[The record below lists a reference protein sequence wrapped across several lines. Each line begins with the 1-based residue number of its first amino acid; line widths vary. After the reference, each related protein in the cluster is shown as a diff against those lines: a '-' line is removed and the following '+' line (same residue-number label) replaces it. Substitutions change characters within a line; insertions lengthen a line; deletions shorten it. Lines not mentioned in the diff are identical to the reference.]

1 MDSLQE
7 RHSYNICLITGDHS
21 NRQEAPILC
30 QHSSSMQL
38 EGASYIDHKDL
49 RHFAIASQH
58 LEFPSTMKASPTTS
72 THADIVDT
80 IKLWLNPPPPHMPM
94 I

>member
-1 MDSLQE
+1 
-7 RHSYNICLITGDHS
+7 
-21 NRQEAPILC
+21 
-30 QHSSSMQL
+30 MQL

-58 LEFPSTMKASPTTS
+58 LGFPSTMMASPTS
-72 THADIVDT
+72 THAEIVDI
-80 IKLWLNPPPPHMPM
+80 IKIVVNPSLPHMPM